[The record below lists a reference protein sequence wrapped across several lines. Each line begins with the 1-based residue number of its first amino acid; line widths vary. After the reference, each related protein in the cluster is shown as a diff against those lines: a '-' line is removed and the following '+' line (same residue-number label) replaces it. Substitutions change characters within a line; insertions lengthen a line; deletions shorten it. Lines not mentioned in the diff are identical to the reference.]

1 MSLAEIP
8 HGTKPF
14 VGSRELPQAHFSFSI
29 LDTYLLNRDGNHMT
43 TLNILHFPDP
53 RLRTVAKP
61 VKHVDDAIRQLA
73 DDMLE
78 TMYAAPGIGLAAT
91 QVNVD
96 KRVVVIDIS
105 EEKNQPL
112 CLINPELLNLDGI
125 EEMEEGC
132 LSVPG
137 VYERVQRAERVH
149 IRALDRTGQPFT
161 MNADGLLAV
170 CIQHEIDHLD
180 GKLFVDY
187 LSQLKRTR
195 IRKKLEKEQRQ
206 GQDEP
211 DADFGKRV
219 I

>member
-1 MSLAEIP
+1 MA
-8 HGTKPF
+8 
-14 VGSRELPQAHFSFSI
+14 
-29 LDTYLLNRDGNHMT
+29 
-43 TLNILHFPDP
+43 TLNILHYPDP
-53 RLRTVAKP
+53 RLRTVAQP
-61 VKHVDDAIRQLA
+61 VSRVDDAVRQLL

-96 KRVVVIDIS
+96 RRVVVIDIS

-112 CLINPELLNLDGI
+112 CLINPEITELEGV
-125 EEMEEGC
+125 EEMDEGC

-137 VYERVQRAERVH
+137 VFEAVKRAEWVKMQ
-149 IRALDRTGQPFT
+149 ALDRDGQLFELE
-161 MNADGLLAV
+161 ADGLLAV

-187 LSQLKRTR
+187 LTQLKRKR
-195 IRKKLEKEQRQ
+195 IRKRLEKEQKLEKLNRQ
-206 GQDEP
+206 AEVVAANP
-211 DADFGKRV
+211 SGKRV